1 MTVKKVIRKT
11 GLPKKLV
18 KAICSK
24 GLLNLPEGNQDAIE
38 RLKQLVYLLM
48 ARFSLD
54 QIEAMHKNPETIAD
68 TVEEHVRELDGYP
81 ALRSLLSQSE
91 LKEAQNVFELGAKV
105 GNALPGLIDAELK
118 DGLQKQCLKMS
129 GMLDKA
135 AKKVRAANIVDVFGF
150 IPVVGLP
157 FGTLRTKLL
166 SNTNMREIRELDSAL
181 SEMLSRLEPHIDFA
195 AYDQPNFYKGLYYD
209 YSRPALAAG
218 IYINELEREI
228 EYLRERGQG
237 IRKQL
242 GLLAS

>member
-135 AKKVRAANIVDVFGF
+135 VKRIRVANAIDVIGW
-150 IPVVGLP
+150 IPLVGIII
-157 FGTLRTKLL
+157 GMIRTKLI
-166 SNTNMREIRELDSAL
+166 SGTKMREIRELNSAL
-181 SEMLSRLEPHIDFA
+181 SEMLSGLEPDIDFA
-195 AYDQPNFYKGLYYD
+195 AYDMPNSYRGLFYD